1 MSPTCRLLPFA
12 AVLLVACG
20 DAPLPTGG
28 TPPAVTQSTRLLDD
42 GHLAVFVQN
51 LYIGTDV
58 DAVLTAPPDQVA
70 GKVIE
75 ALATFVATDWADRAA
90 AIAAAIVAAQADVVA
105 LNEVTTLEVAGFAPF
120 FPDFTVPFLDVLM
133 AAISQAGGEY
143 DLAGVVDN
151 IDLTLALGGA
161 SIRLRDAD
169 AMLVRRGVG
178 VTNVTAAN
186 YAARVT
192 VPLGPL
198 GAVDLVRGY
207 VAADITS
214 NGRTARVAVTHLE
227 PKSTSPLLQL
237 GQAQEL
243 AAALGQTTLPVI
255 IAGDINSDPAD
266 PDPVTPYRLFTA
278 AGFQDAGLLANG
290 QGGNVPTCCHDPDL
304 RNAIQAFD
312 ERIDHVLMRRTAES
326 HQPDKPIRPVR
337 FDLFGDAP
345 AERTA
350 GGLWPSDHAG
360 VIVRIGWQGL
370 LY

>member
-1 MSPTCRLLPFA
+1 MSLTCRLLPLA
-12 AVLLVACG
+12 AALLVACG
-20 DAPLPTGG
+20 DTPLPTGG
-28 TPPAVTQSTRLLDD
+28 TPPAVPQAAGLLDD

-58 DAVLTAPPDQVA
+58 DAVLTAPADQVA
-70 GKVIE
+70 GKVVE
-75 ALATFVATDWADRAA
+75 ALATFVATDWSDRAA
-90 AIAAAIVAAQADVVA
+90 AIAAAIVAANADVVA
-105 LNEVTTLEVAGFAPF
+105 LNEVTTLEVAGFAPY

-133 AAISQAGGEY
+133 AAISQAGGAYEV
-143 DLAGVVDN
+143 AGVVDN
-151 IDLTLALGGA
+151 IDLSLALGGA

-169 AMLVRRGVG
+169 AMLVRRGIG
-178 VTNVTAAN
+178 VANVTAAN

-198 GAVDLVRGY
+198 GSVDLIRGY

-214 NGRTARVAVTHLE
+214 NGRTVRVAVTHLE

-243 AAALGQTTLPVI
+243 AAVLGQATVPVI

-266 PDPVTPYRLFTA
+266 PDPATPYRLFAA

-290 QGGNVPTCCHDPDL
+290 LGGDRPTCCHAPDL
-304 RNAIQAFD
+304 LNAVQAFD
-312 ERIDHVLMRRTAES
+312 ERIDHVLMRRAAGS
-326 HQPDKPIRPVR
+326 HQPGKPIRPVR
-337 FDLFGDAP
+337 FELFGDAP

-360 VIVRIGWQGL
+360 VFVQVGWQGL